1 MSCVFPR
8 LRPEHASLC
17 QGVGLELGCLGA
29 NSLFF
34 HLKDPETMGLLSVLF
49 RAAGMLSVAI
59 AGSLY
64 LRIPAGNGNAAAQGQ
79 GFRHQVTEVFGF
91 LAGSVRTRYFLGL
104 LLLLNLINGHVD
116 FQSQRYDAVGLTPE
130 KLAFFNMLVVPVSFC
145 TAYFMGTTDWPAH
158 RLRSLYLGL
167 VILNF
172 ASIWHLSA
180 CQAAKPET
188 LEAGSLFWTY
198 AGLTV
203 VRKLISDSIFVLEVS
218 IINGLAATRP
228 LISGSIIS
236 VLASASNFCGSL
248 PEQWMPSAID
258 SVGLEW
264 TVTIHTTLGLV
275 AVVLLVPLIG

>member
-1 MSCVFPR
+1 
-8 LRPEHASLC
+8 
-17 QGVGLELGCLGA
+17 
-29 NSLFF
+29 
-34 HLKDPETMGLLSVLF
+34 MGLLSVLF

-130 KLAFFNMLVVPVSFC
+130 KLAFFNMLVAPVSFC